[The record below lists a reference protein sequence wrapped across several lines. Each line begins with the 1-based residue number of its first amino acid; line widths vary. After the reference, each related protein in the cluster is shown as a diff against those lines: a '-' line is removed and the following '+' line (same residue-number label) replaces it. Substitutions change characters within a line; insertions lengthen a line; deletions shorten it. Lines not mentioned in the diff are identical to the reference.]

1 MEDIKPKPCVYQSLS
16 RMIDRVETIK
26 NRKRKNE
33 IIIINTTHLN
43 IENEKIVSI
52 YRFIKIVYWMGKLAL
67 MQNTL
72 YEGSMF
78 AKDGFFGWKFRPE
91 FKIYLNRS

>member
-1 MEDIKPKPCVYQSLS
+1 
-16 RMIDRVETIK
+16 MIDRVETIK

-52 YRFIKIVYWMGKLAL
+52 YRFIKIVY
-67 MQNTL
+67 
-72 YEGSMF
+72 
-78 AKDGFFGWKFRPE
+78 
-91 FKIYLNRS
+91 